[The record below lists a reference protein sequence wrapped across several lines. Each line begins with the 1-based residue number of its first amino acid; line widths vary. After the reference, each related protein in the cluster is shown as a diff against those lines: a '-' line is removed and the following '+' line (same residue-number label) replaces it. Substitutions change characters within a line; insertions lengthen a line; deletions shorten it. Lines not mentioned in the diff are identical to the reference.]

1 MRHSAGRLGFWFVKS
16 APGFD
21 VPPSGTYY
29 FFSSGQIPGNLEANT
44 RLDVNFYANG
54 SISGFADQVEQ
65 GGLQEQLPNFWNQN
79 GQPGSNYEI
88 RATVD
93 TTDTV
98 GTGHVYQIFGGA
110 NNTPT
115 TGNSTAWFNL
125 GNTAT
130 FTVRL
135 GSTVGT
141 FDYRSLEV
149 LIEIGAAGTS
159 TALFSDTFI
168 IDIGAV

>member
-16 APGFD
+16 GPGFD
-21 VPPSGTYY
+21 VPPSGSYY
-29 FFSSGQIPGNLEANT
+29 FFSSGQAPGYLEANT

-65 GGLQEQLPNFWNQN
+65 GGLIRGLPEFWNQN

-88 RATVD
+88 RATVGN
-93 TTDTV
+93 TDTV

-115 TGNSTAWFNL
+115 TGNSTGWFNL
-125 GNTAT
+125 ANTAIVS
-130 FTVRL
+130 VRL
-135 GSTVGT
+135 GSTVGAM
-141 FDYRSLEV
+141 DYRSLEV

-159 TALFSDTFI
+159 TALFSDTFVL
-168 IDIGAV
+168 DIGAV